1 MTWRIP
7 VARPDI
13 GPDEVQAVHAVM
25 ESGWITQGAKVRELE
40 AAFAR
45 LCGTAHAVATNT
57 GTAALHVALLGL
69 DVGLGDEVITTPL
82 SCIASA
88 NPILFQGA
96 RPVFVDVDPETYNV
110 EAAQIARRITAR
122 TRAILPVHLFGHPVD
137 MDPLIELAAASGL
150 PVIEDA
156 SQATGASYKGRR
168 VGGFG
173 RVGCFSL
180 YANKIITS
188 GEGGMLVTNDEALA
202 LRMRA
207 IRNFGQI
214 PGQHFRH
221 AFLGGNYKMTDVC
234 AAIGCAQVGKIDRY
248 IEGRRRQVAA
258 LNAALAGLTGVTGP
272 GGLIERLPSERP
284 WAAAAP
290 FGYHMLFRSAC
301 IRQRAEEALHGAG
314 IETRPFFS
322 LITAEEPYR
331 SMGFHPADTPVAADL
346 VARGLY
352 VSVAPDLT
360 ADDRAHI
367 AATLAAVARAARA
380 R

>member
-1 MTWRIP
+1 M
-7 VARPDI
+7 ARPDI
-13 GPDEVQAVHAVM
+13 GPDEIGAVHAVM
-25 ESGWITQGAKVRELE
+25 ESGWITQGAVVRELE
-40 AAFAR
+40 GAFAR

-69 DVGLGDEVITTPL
+69 GVGEGDEVITTPL

-96 RPVFVDVDPETYNV
+96 RPVFADVDAETYNV
-110 EAAQIARRITAR
+110 EAPQIAKRITAR

-137 MDPLIELAAASGL
+137 MDPLLELAASAGL

-156 SQATGASYKGRR
+156 SQATGASYRGRR

-180 YANKIITS
+180 YANKIITA
-188 GEGGMLVTNDEALA
+188 GEGGMLVTDDEALA
-202 LRMRA
+202 ERMRA
-207 IRNFGQI
+207 IRNFGQV
-214 PGQHFRH
+214 PGEHFRH

-234 AAIGCAQVGKIDRY
+234 AAIGRAQIGKIDHY
-248 IEGRRRQVAA
+248 IAARRGQVAA
-258 LNAALAGLTGVTGP
+258 LNAAL
-272 GGLIERLPSERP
+272 GGLAGPAGPIERLPSERP
-284 WAAAAP
+284 WASAAP
-290 FGYHMLFRSAC
+290 FAYPVLFRCAGL
-301 IRQRAEEALHGAG
+301 RQRAEEALHAAG

-331 SMGFHPADTPVAADL
+331 SMGYDPADTPVAADL

-352 VSVAPDLT
+352 VSASPDLT
-360 ADDRAHI
+360 HDDRAHV
-367 AATLAAVARAARA
+367 AETLAAVARTETR
-380 R
+380 

>member
-1 MTWRIP
+1 MSWRIP

-13 GPDEVQAVHAVM
+13 GPEEVDAVRRVM
-25 ESGWITQGAKVRELE
+25 ESGWITQGERVRELE
-40 AAFAR
+40 AAFAT

-69 DVGLGDEVITTPL
+69 HVGAGDEVVTTPL

-96 RPVFVDVDPETYNV
+96 TPVFVDVDPETYNV
-110 EAAQIARRITAR
+110 TAAQIEKRLTAR
-122 TRAILPVHLFGHPVD
+122 TRAILPVHLFGHPLD
-137 MDPLIELAAASGL
+137 MDPILDVARAAGV

-180 YANKIITS
+180 YANKIVTS
-188 GEGGMLVTNDEALA
+188 AEGGMIVTDDEALA

-234 AAIGCAQVGKIDRY
+234 AAIGCAQMAKVDRY
-248 IEGRRRQVAA
+248 IDGRRRQVEALRAA
-258 LNAALAGLTGVTGP
+258 LGGLDR
-272 GGLIERLPSERP
+272 LIERLPSEQS
-284 WAAAAP
+284 WAHAAP
-290 FGYHMLFRSAC
+290 FGFHMLFRTADLKE
-301 IRQRAEEALHGAG
+301 RARAALHDAG

-331 SMGFHPADTPVAADL
+331 SMGFAPGDTPVAADL
-346 VARGLY
+346 LARGLY
-352 VSVAPDLT
+352 TSVAPDLT
-360 ADDRAHI
+360 AADHAHVADTLRA
-367 AATLAAVARAARA
+367 LARREGLA
-380 R
+380 